1 MKFPKLTYKIIFAD
15 PPWEY
20 ESVKMGGSMKSGAAQ
35 KYPTMSLE
43 RLCKLPVKNIVDK
56 SGCVLFLW
64 VTTPLKYDI
73 ATSGLLEKWGFE
85 YKTTVYWR
93 KLGRMG
99 TGYWFRGEVEDCWVC
114 IHGNVEPFRLQIPNF
129 IQSKVGEHSAKP
141 IEFRAIINE
150 VAQKF
155 NLNPKIELF
164 ARDRIEGWACW
175 GNEVPKSEQKILRFD
190 TDDAH
195 TTQLQPAEPPEDAPG
210 SVGS

>member
-1 MKFPKLTYKIIFAD
+1 MIPFPKQTFKMIMAD

-20 ESVKMGGSMKSGAAQ
+20 ESVKSGGSMTSGAAQ

-43 RLCKLPVKNIVDK
+43 RLCKLPVKKIVDK
-56 SGCVLFLW
+56 SGCALLLW

-93 KLGRMG
+93 KLGKLG
-99 TGYWFRGEVEDCWVC
+99 TGYWFRGEVEECWLC
-114 IHGNVEPFRLQIPNF
+114 IHGKVEPFHLQIPNI
-129 IQSKVGEHSAKP
+129 IQTKVGEHSAKP
-141 IEFRAIINE
+141 KEIRRILNE
-150 VAQKF
+150 VSQKF

-175 GNEVPKSEQKILRFD
+175 GNETPTSEQKLLGGID
-190 TDDAH
+190 NDAY
-195 TTQLQPAEPPEDAPG
+195 TTQLQSAEPAEDT
-210 SVGS
+210 